1 MPSTLVGISPPTDGL
16 VEYVKET
23 VRSIDGTPLFWAGQH
38 SMCQDEERNY
48 ADTLLLTATFVVG
61 DDNDEDGDVADD
73 SHVTPEAVIE
83 AVQKALNGNC
93 SDGDSKKP
101 PPPLPAG
108 DGDADSQTYF
118 VEMWASAP
126 APLPLRP
133 VKTGYDMLC
142 NISGERWGDDAPHLM
157 REFGI
162 VQQENILNEQEVAEL
177 RQMVD
182 GAIANV
188 EALLSKYRPEINVGE
203 DSFIFKE
210 IASRNLERF
219 DLRMDT
225 IPGAAEYVER
235 CILDNVK
242 VQSLLRQSLG
252 EPEDIDFDISVVYS
266 RPGAINQRWHADGSH
281 QKGAK
286 DAGVEDMGWKH
297 TLAGAYALCLF
308 IPLIDLDHEVGYTQ
322 FWPGS
327 HRHRDLVGFGP
338 VAELTKATYDGISK
352 AGGGVWY
359 DYRLLHRGMFNVSKV
374 VRPVVQVIFKKKW
387 YVEKVNYG
395 NESIIREG

>member
-16 VEYVKET
+16 AEYIEQT
-23 VRSIDGTPLFWAGQH
+23 VTSIGGGTQLHWSSQY
-38 SMCQDEERNY
+38 SMCQDEERGY
-48 ADTLLLTATFVVG
+48 ADTLLLTATFVA
-61 DDNDEDGDVADD
+61 NEDEDDD
-73 SHVTPEAVIE
+73 DTNDSEVTPEAVIK
-83 AVQKALNGNC
+83 AVQSALSKNSGGENT
-93 SDGDSKKP
+93 KKP
-101 PPPLPAG
+101 PPLPSN
-108 DGDADSQTYF
+108 GDADNQSYF

-133 VKTGYDMLC
+133 AVTGYDMLS
-142 NISGERWGDDAPHLM
+142 NIDGECWNDEAPQLM

-162 VQQENILNEQEVAEL
+162 VRQEDILDKQEVAEL

-188 EALLSKYRPEINVGE
+188 ESLLAKHRPEINVGE

-235 CILDNVK
+235 CILDNTK

-252 EPEDIDFDISVVYS
+252 EPEEVDFDISVVYS

-286 DAGVEDMGWKH
+286 DAGVEDMGWKY
-297 TLAGAYALCLF
+297 TLADAYALCLF

-395 NESIIREG
+395 NESIIREE

>member
-16 VEYVKET
+16 VEYIKQT
-23 VRSIDGTPLFWAGQH
+23 VTSIGGGGTQLRWSSQH
-38 SMCQDEERNY
+38 SMCQDEERGY
-48 ADTLLLTATFVVG
+48 ADTLLLTATFVA
-61 DDNDEDGDVADD
+61 NEDEDDD
-73 SHVTPEAVIE
+73 DTNDSEVTPEAVIE
-83 AVQKALNGNC
+83 AVQSALNGN
-93 SDGDSKKP
+93 SGGDDTKKP
-101 PPPLPAG
+101 PPLPST
-108 DGDADSQTYF
+108 DGASSTSYF

-133 VKTGYDMLC
+133 ATTGYDMLS
-142 NISGERWGDDAPHLM
+142 NISGDRWDDEAPQLM
-157 REFGI
+157 REYGI
-162 VQQENILNEQEVAEL
+162 VQQENILNTEEVGEL

-188 EALLSKYRPEINVGE
+188 ESLLAKYRPEINVGE

-235 CILDNVK
+235 CILDNSK

-252 EPEDIDFDISVVYS
+252 ESEEVDFDISVVYS

-286 DAGVEDMGWKH
+286 DAGVEDMGWKY
-297 TLAGAYALCLF
+297 TLADAYALCLF

-395 NESIIREG
+395 NESIIREE

>member
-16 VEYVKET
+16 VEYIKEMVT
-23 VRSIDGTPLFWAGQH
+23 SIGETRLHWAGQH

-48 ADTLLLTATFVVG
+48 ADTLLLTATFVVAG
-61 DDNDEDGDVADD
+61 DDDEDGDDAND
-73 SHVTPEAVIE
+73 SEVTPEVVIE
-83 AVQKALNGNC
+83 AVQQALNENSGC
-93 SDGDSKKP
+93 GDDKKL
-101 PPPLPAG
+101 PPPLPNN
-108 DGDADSQTYF
+108 DNADSQSYF

-133 VKTGYDMLC
+133 ATSGYDMLS
-142 NISGERWGDDAPHLM
+142 NIDGECWDDKAPQLM

-162 VQQENILNEQEVAEL
+162 VQQEDILNKQEVAEL

-188 EALLSKYRPEINVGE
+188 EALLAKHRPEINVGE

-252 EPEDIDFDISVVYS
+252 EPEEVDFDISVVYS

-297 TLAGAYALCLF
+297 TLADAYALCLF

-359 DYRLLHRGMFNVSKV
+359 DYRLLHRGMFNISKV

-395 NESIIREG
+395 KESIIREG